1 MLVDE
6 KDLLKQ
12 AAREGYAV
20 CAFEV
25 PGIELLGGVI
35 EAAER
40 LRAPIILT
48 LSQQRLAHVDIEHF
62 LPAMEAAGQGASV
75 PVAIRFT
82 DVTSAESAVRAIGLG
97 CNSIAPA
104 LADGSFDRAALM
116 EELAAIA
123 DGCGVALAAPFPEA
137 DRSILS
143 HRMDVFAA
151 ERLVQAAATSIDYS
165 ALMSGMRQAVSGE
178 AERRL
183 LAAGAAGRAEAAL
196 AACRPWAPVEHVILF
211 NVSPPQ
217 GEPADEHAAALM
229 RDGRDI
235 LGAIPGVRRVFVGT
249 SVKADS
255 RYRHCWLVRFVH
267 PRVIDSYRD
276 HPDHVAFAD
285 ERFRPV
291 AGDRVSI
298 DFEEI

>member
-6 KDLLKQ
+6 SDLLKQ
-12 AAREGYAV
+12 AARESYAV

-25 PGIELLGGVI
+25 PGIELLAGVI
-35 EAAER
+35 DAAER
-40 LRAPIILT
+40 LGAPIILT
-48 LSQQRLAHVDIEHF
+48 LSQHRLTHLDIGHF
-62 LPAMEAAGQGASV
+62 LPALEAAGQGASV
-75 PVAIRFT
+75 PMSIRFT
-82 DVTSAESAVRAIGLG
+82 DVTSADTAVRAIGLG

-104 LADGSFDRAALM
+104 LADGSFDHARLM
-116 EELAAIA
+116 EELTAIVS
-123 DGCGVALAAPFPEA
+123 GCGVALAAPFSDA
-137 DRSILS
+137 DRSLLS
-143 HRMDVFAA
+143 HRMDLFAA
-151 ERLVQAAATSIDYS
+151 ERLAKSAASFDYA
-165 ALMSGMRQAVSGE
+165 ALMSGMRQAVGAE
-178 AERRL
+178 AERRI
-183 LAAGAAGRAEAAL
+183 LAAGAAGRAKAAL

-217 GEPADEHAAALM
+217 GESADEHAATLM

-249 SVKADS
+249 SVKPDS

-267 PRVIDSYRD
+267 PRVIDSYRE

>member
-1 MLVDE
+1 MLIDE
-6 KDLLKQ
+6 SDLLKQ
-12 AAREGYAV
+12 AEREGYAV

-25 PGIELLGGVI
+25 PGAELLAGVI

-40 LRAPIILT
+40 LGAPVILT
-48 LSQQRLAHVDIEHF
+48 LSEQRLSHLQIEHF
-62 LPAMEAAGQGASV
+62 LPALEAAGQGAKV

-82 DVTSAESAVRAIGLG
+82 DVTTIESAVRAIGLG
-97 CNSIAPA
+97 CNSIASAAP
-104 LADGSFDRAALM
+104 DGSFDHARLQS
-116 EELAAIA
+116 ELDAIA
-123 DGCGVALAAPFPEA
+123 RDTGVAIAMASTEESRNSVRL
-137 DRSILS
+137 
-143 HRMDVFAA
+143 DVFAA
-151 ERLVQAAATSIDYS
+151 EWLAQAAAAGTDYS
-165 ALMSGMRQAVSGE
+165 VLMSGLRRAVAAE
-178 AERRL
+178 AERRI
-183 LAAGAAGRAEAAL
+183 LAAGAAGRAKAAL

-211 NVSPPQ
+211 NVSPPP
-217 GEPADEHAAALM
+217 GESADGHANALM

-249 SVKADS
+249 SVKPDS
-255 RYRHCWLVRFVH
+255 RYRHCWVVRFVH

-285 ERFRPV
+285 QRFRPV